1 MSITVQELSKS
12 FENKRG
18 AKERTVVLSD
28 ISFEVRDGE
37 FVSLLGPFGCGP
49 GWRMPHSRISS
60 ACIRF

>member
-28 ISFEVRDGE
+28 IDVYKRQPISFTSTASVT
-37 FVSLLGPFGCGP
+37 P
-49 GWRMPHSRISS
+49 
-60 ACIRF
+60 